1 MKNLVTKIALPGAI
15 LAFAMALFGGTAYA
29 LQLGK
34 VLLGTIILRRP
45 MIRLID

>member
-29 LQLGK
+29 FTTWKSTAGDDHIAA
-34 VLLGTIILRRP
+34 TY
-45 MIRLID
+45 D